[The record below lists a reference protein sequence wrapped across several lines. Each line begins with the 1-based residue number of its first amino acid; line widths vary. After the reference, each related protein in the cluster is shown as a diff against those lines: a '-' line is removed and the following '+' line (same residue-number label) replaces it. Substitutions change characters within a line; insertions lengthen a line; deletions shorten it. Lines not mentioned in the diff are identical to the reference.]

1 MESSFFVGFSL
12 CNFVIVNQK
21 YITMKTEEWEE
32 RMEMFKKIMRR
43 FDHIDDMLEHV
54 IRHKQCF
61 DGDTLLDTYD
71 MCKLLNITKRT
82 LARYRKKKLIKYYL
96 IDRKTFYKASEV
108 EQAMKQMGKL

>member
-1 MESSFFVGFSL
+1 
-12 CNFVIVNQK
+12 
-21 YITMKTEEWEE
+21 MKTEEWEE

-43 FDHIDDMLEHV
+43 FDHIDDMLEHE
-54 IRHKQCF
+54 IRQQQCI

-96 IDRKTFYKASEV
+96 IDR
-108 EQAMKQMGKL
+108 

>member
-1 MESSFFVGFSL
+1 
-12 CNFVIVNQK
+12 
-21 YITMKTEEWEE
+21 MKTEEWEE

-43 FDHIDDMLEHV
+43 FDHIDDTLEHV

-61 DGDTLLDTYD
+61 DDDTLLDTYD